1 MIIMCNTVII
11 EGLEFIPKMDPGFN
25 ELEYKNTDLD
35 IVLESPSKKQTISYM
50 KTIEAGIFIIF
61 GLSCFPASDMPNLD
75 NENYFTYGMAHDL
88 SIESDINEYTN
99 SKFCEEDVITMSIN
113 MDSILQSNLEKLQLI
128 SKLEYNWNLYGAE
141 PISKDLINIM
151 RNLIYGLKYQPE
163 IFPTGCESIQF
174 EYEKD
179 NGDYLEFELVD
190 EETIEIFRMYSDG
203 TEKYD
208 SCKPNANDIN
218 KVVSEFYEQ

>member
-1 MIIMCNTVII
+1 MCNAVIVK
-11 EGLEFIPKMDPGFN
+11 GSEFIPKMNSEFK

-35 IVLESPSKKQTISYM
+35 IILEPPGKKQTISYI
-50 KTIEAGIFIIF
+50 KTIDAGMIIVF
-61 GLSCFPASDMPNLD
+61 GLSCFQVNDMFNLD
-75 NENYFTYGMAHDL
+75 DENYFTYVMAHDL
-88 SIESDINEYTN
+88 SMENDINEYTN

-113 MDSILQSNLEKLQLI
+113 MNSILQSNLEKLQLI
-128 SKLEYNWNLYGAE
+128 SKLKHNWNLYGAE
-141 PISKDLINIM
+141 PISKDLIDIM

-163 IFPTGCESIQF
+163 IFPTVCESIQF

-179 NGDYLEFELVD
+179 NGDYLEFELID

-208 SCKPNANDIN
+208 SCKPNVDDIN
-218 KVVSEFYEQ
+218 KVVSEFYEE